1 MRKSRRYAMALF
13 AMMCV
18 LAVSLVRSSR
28 LMSDPLRAPSPDTV
42 TRETVERWMTEL
54 SNWGR
59 WGDDDELGTLNL
71 ITPEKRKQ
79 AAKLVRTGISVSL
92 ARNTEKEEA
101 IDNPSPFRHT
111 MTNTAA
117 NPVAGQFSMD
127 TLEVSY
133 HGDAHTHIDAL
144 CHMFYKGKLYNG
156 FSQQEITDKGAG
168 KLAILNVKNGV
179 FTRGIL
185 MDIPLL
191 KGVPYLEPGTPIY
204 PEDLDAWEKKA
215 GLKVS
220 SGDVVFIHTGRWKL
234 RDEKGP
240 WLISEKAAGL
250 HASCAPWL
258 KQRDVAMLGSDAASD
273 VIPSG
278 VEGAGQPIHQL
289 VLIAMG
295 IPIFDNCDL
304 EAVSEEAARQNRWE
318 FLLTAAPIRVVGG
331 TGSPLNPIATF

>member
-1 MRKSRRYAMALF
+1 MQFANRYF
-13 AMMCV
+13 TGV
-18 LAVSLVRSSR
+18 LGGITLVGLLACGSATDS
-28 LMSDPLRAPSPDTV
+28 AAA
-42 TRETVERWMTEL
+42 RETVTKETVEQWMKDL

-59 WGDDDELGTLNL
+59 WGEDDQLGAVNL
-71 ITPEKRKQ
+71 ITPEKSVQ
-79 AAKLVRTGISVSL
+79 AASLVKKGISVSL
-92 ARNTEKEEA
+92 AHNAEKEKA
-101 IDNPSPFRHT
+101 ADNPSPFEHE
-111 MTNTAA
+111 MTATGVDAT
-117 NPVAGQFSMD
+117 PEFPFCVDRYSV
-127 TLEVSY
+127 LY
-133 HGDAHTHIDAL
+133 HGFGHTHLDAI
-144 CHMFYKGKLYNG
+144 CHMFHKGKMFNG
-156 FSQQEITDKGAG
+156 HSKDEVTQDGARKYSVHHMKDG
-168 KLAILNVKNGV
+168 I

-185 MDIPLL
+185 MDIPRL

-215 GLKVS
+215 GLRVS
-220 SGDVVFIHTGRWKL
+220 SGDVVFIHSGRWKL

-240 WLISEKAAGL
+240 WVISEKSAGL

-278 VEGAGQPIHQL
+278 IEGAGQPIHQL

-295 IPIFDNCDL
+295 MPIFDNCDL
-304 EAVSEEAARQNRWE
+304 EGVSEEAARQNRWE